1 LLRLFWFVF
10 FFLFRKICD
19 PHMTAF
25 EPEALGNLLEGME
38 FHKFYF
44 DHGTIMIFFSHA
56 PAVHPHTTF
65 ASTRFTMLNV
75 ESVLTVLG
83 KNRGINTTV
92 LNPTVHLLG
101 DDAAC
106 IAYIILV
113 QYIDKW
119 VFRSHSYVVTVC
131 ASIFFCRPPR

>member
-1 LLRLFWFVF
+1 
-10 FFLFRKICD
+10 
-19 PHMTAF
+19 MTAF

-44 DHGTIMIFFSHA
+44 DHGTVPLFFVERFCVEYQHITSA
-56 PAVHPHTTF
+56 QF
-65 ASTRFTMLNV
+65 TRLCI

-113 QYIDKW
+113 QYIDK
-119 VFRSHSYVVTVC
+119 
-131 ASIFFCRPPR
+131 

>member
-1 LLRLFWFVF
+1 VRYSTRLLIVLF
-10 FFLFRKICD
+10 FRKICD

-44 DHGTIMIFFSHA
+44 DHGITMPFCILVLLLKLTFFTNSQ
-56 PAVHPHTTF
+56 F
-65 ASTRFTMLNV
+65 TRLCI

-113 QYIDKW
+113 QYIDK
-119 VFRSHSYVVTVC
+119 
-131 ASIFFCRPPR
+131 

>member
-1 LLRLFWFVF
+1 
-10 FFLFRKICD
+10 
-19 PHMTAF
+19 MTAF

-44 DHGTIMIFFSHA
+44 DHGTVMRFGNPVSCLIRTHL
-56 PAVHPHTTF
+56 VCTQF
-65 ASTRFTMLNV
+65 ARLNI

-113 QYIDKW
+113 QYIDK
-119 VFRSHSYVVTVC
+119 
-131 ASIFFCRPPR
+131 